1 MTFRDF
7 LALHAR
13 VEGFDDL
20 GDPDVTI
27 LHALELAHRHPGA
40 RVLADLREAALRE
53 LRAEVLPQGVL
64 RQIELLWALFRFYRA
79 SAEIQRTLSDIHTG
93 RHANRLTESTDRSNN
108 EATSGQHTE
117 SDVATSG
124 TETNMS
130 LEAAIEKLTAAVE
143 RNTEALL
150 GGKDAPA
157 TTERRTRR
165 SDSKDE
171 KDEGRSSRRSDSK
184 DDKKITLDDLKATA
198 AKFLDLP
205 ADKDGDA
212 EYEKRLTDVFDPL
225 FKKADVKEVAD
236 LPEKY
241 WQDLH
246 DAIGDY
252 EKKNSDTGS
261 RRRR

>member
-27 LHALELAHRHPGA
+27 LHALELARRNPDA
-40 RVLADLREAALRE
+40 DSLAGLLVAACAE
-53 LRAEVLPQGVL
+53 LRRERLPDPL
-64 RQIELLWALFRFYRA
+64 RQQIERLWALYDFYRA
-79 SAEIQRTLSDIHTG
+79 ATRFARNVHNEPRLNG
-93 RHANRLTESTDRSNN
+93 LTESRTRSNN
-108 EATSGQHTE
+108 DATSGQRTE